1 MSIENRIAAA
11 SKRAHPKAQY
21 IRMTLIHKECAATPR
36 TPGLAGALDVPIVE
50 NKERTGSLDFLVLLY

>member
-1 MSIENRIAAA
+1 MKNRIAAA

-21 IRMTLIHKECAATPR
+21 IRMNLMHKECAGMPN